1 MEKRLRQIMTICLAI
16 AMLFSGMFFGRLKVT
31 SYFAEANFPE
41 NPAVIRVAEPEA
53 VVAHIQKEKEEYRS
67 ISNIME
73 RKYEKESRTG
83 SRVNQLL
90 LLVVLLLSMI
100 FLFVFLWE
108 YQILGN
114 AISFI
119 FIIISY
125 IHKKDGEKEK
135 LA

>member
-1 MEKRLRQIMTICLAI
+1 MEKRLRQIMTICLTI

-31 SYFAEANFPE
+31 SYFAESNFPK

-53 VVAHIQKEKEEYRS
+53 VVAHFQKEKEEYRS

-73 RKYEKESRTG
+73 RKYENESRTG
-83 SRVNQLL
+83 SRINQLL
-90 LLVVLLLSMI
+90 ILVVLLLSMI

-108 YQILGN
+108 YQFLGD

-119 FIIISY
+119 FTIISY
-125 IHKKDGEKEK
+125 IHNKDGEKVK